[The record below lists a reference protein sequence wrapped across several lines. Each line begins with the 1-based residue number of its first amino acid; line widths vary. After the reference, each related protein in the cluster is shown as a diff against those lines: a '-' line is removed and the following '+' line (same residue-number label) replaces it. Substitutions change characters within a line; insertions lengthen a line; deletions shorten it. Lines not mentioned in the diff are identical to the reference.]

1 MLPKSKNFLD
11 HYTKKIYY
19 EDQLLRS
26 CRARVVK
33 VSGNAIE
40 LDQTVAFPEGGGQ
53 EGDHGTI
60 TTDDGLSIP
69 FCDTQKMYGRP
80 LRLQDFPNINVEAL
94 IHHIVADEHV
104 PSLARVAVGS
114 EVHVSI
120 DTARRERHS
129 IYHTAAH
136 LIFIGVETVRPEL
149 IPNVKG
155 CHITE
160 TGARFDFM
168 VDERFSAEQVLE
180 IAQVANRLVA
190 ERGSIELFAH
200 AEEPEAW
207 YWKLGPHVMACGGT
221 HLNNTSPVGE
231 IVAARKNLGKGME
244 RVRLTL
250 TAPTVDTSK
259 YHD

>member
-1 MLPKSKNFLD
+1 MQSKSKNFLD
-11 HYTKKIYY
+11 HYTKKVYY

-26 CRARVVK
+26 CRARVVS
-33 VSGNAIE
+33 VTGNAIE

-80 LRLQDFPNINVEAL
+80 LRLQDFPYINVETI
-94 IHHIVADEHV
+94 IHHIVPEANV
-104 PSLARVAVGS
+104 PDLARLAVGS
-114 EVHVSI
+114 EVLVTI
-120 DTARRERHS
+120 DTARRERLT

-136 LIFIGVETVRPEL
+136 LIFIGVEMVRPEL
-149 IPNVKG
+149 IPKVKG

-160 TGARFDFM
+160 VGARFDFL
-168 VDERFSAEQVLE
+168 VDDRFTAEQVQE
-180 IAQVANRLVA
+180 VAQVANKLVA
-190 ERGSIELFAH
+190 EQGSIELFAH

-207 YWKLGPHVMACGGT
+207 YWKLGEHVMPCGGT
-221 HLNNTSPVGE
+221 HLSSTTAVGE
-231 IVAARKNLGKGME
+231 IVAGRKNLGKGLE
-244 RVRLTL
+244 RVRLTC
-250 TAPTVDTSK
+250 TAPTVDTAK